1 MQHFSGGLVKQL
13 DCAVDTGHEDA
24 LTVTGEPST
33 GDGVAN
39 EIGHL
44 ILNNCEQTR
53 KGSKLI
59 TIALRT

>member
-1 MQHFSGGLVKQL
+1 MAGILLQHFSGGLVKQL

-44 ILNNCEQTR
+44 I
-53 KGSKLI
+53 
-59 TIALRT
+59 